1 MAITP
6 TGHRILIEQEDLHEH
21 DDVYKSAKS
30 SGIIVQLDRN
40 VKAQE
45 GVDVGLVRKIGPTAW
60 KDFGGEPW
68 CKVGDKVVFAK
79 YAGKSVEDPADKE
92 KHFTIL
98 NDEDIVAVISE

>member
-6 TGHRILIEQEDLHEH
+6 TGHRVLIEQEDLQEH
-21 DDVYKSAKS
+21 DEVYKRAKAA
-30 SGIIVQLDRN
+30 GLEIQLDRN

-45 GVDVGLVRKIGPTAW
+45 GVDVGIVRKIGLTAW

-79 YAGKSVEDPADKE
+79 YAGKKVEDPADKA

-98 NDEDIVAVISE
+98 NDEDVVAVITE